1 MGPADAQ
8 VKARRRL
15 PSAASNRRP
24 SELRTAMLSSAG
36 GPMTREQRPSWANV
50 VTNWQRRDL
59 TFAQKLRLQLKNSWL
74 RVRRVSNCC
83 GNPGEPGC

>member
-1 MGPADAQ
+1 
-8 VKARRRL
+8 
-15 PSAASNRRP
+15 
-24 SELRTAMLSSAG
+24 
-36 GPMTREQRPSWANV
+36 MTREQRPSWANV